1 MDIVEV
7 GKKVYRFQKER
18 VMELGVEL
26 TPELVFFHLSE
37 EIGEIARQLVNKN
50 LSMREYE
57 ESNLKEEIAQTI
69 LDILVLSQLFNID
82 LPEALNKKMNEMAK
96 KAAGSSISAG
106 GGTPTLIYRYYPRA
120 DFLSLIATLLGGF
133 SESSEEMYSRCP
145 KPSLLGQLLG
155 RR

>member
-7 GKKVYRFQKER
+7 GKKIFKFQKER
-18 VMELGVEL
+18 VTALGGEL

-69 LDILVLSQLFNID
+69 LDLLVLSQLFNID
-82 LPEALNKKMNEMAK
+82 LPEALNKKMGEMAK
-96 KAAGSSISAG
+96 
-106 GGTPTLIYRYYPRA
+106 
-120 DFLSLIATLLGGF
+120 
-133 SESSEEMYSRCP
+133 
-145 KPSLLGQLLG
+145 